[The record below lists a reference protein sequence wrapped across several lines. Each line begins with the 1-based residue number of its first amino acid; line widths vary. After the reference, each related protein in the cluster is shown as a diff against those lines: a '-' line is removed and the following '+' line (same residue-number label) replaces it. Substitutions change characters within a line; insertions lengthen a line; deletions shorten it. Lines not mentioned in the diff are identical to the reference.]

1 MTPEDRAR
9 RAVAVRALLDDRNVK
24 DAFAAIEADL
34 VAEWK
39 AAQTAE
45 ERQNLWLAVR
55 NLERLQ
61 TWLRSAAS
69 HDLTA
74 LRRQKA

>member
-1 MTPEDRAR
+1 MNAEERAR
-9 RAVAVRALLDDRNVK
+9 RAVAVRTLLDDANVK
-24 DAFAAIEADL
+24 DAFASIEADL

-39 AAQTAE
+39 AAQAPD
-45 ERQNLWLAVR
+45 ERHNLWLAVK

-74 LRRQKA
+74 LRRQK

>member
-1 MTPEDRAR
+1 MTSEERAR
-9 RAVAVRALLDDRNVK
+9 RAVAVRALLDDRNVR
-24 DAFAAIEADL
+24 DALAAIEADL

-39 AAQTAE
+39 AAQTPE

-74 LRRQKA
+74 LRRQSA

>member
-1 MTPEDRAR
+1 MTPEERAR
-9 RAVAVRALLDDRNVK
+9 RAVAVRALLEDRNVR
-24 DAFAAIEADL
+24 DAFASIEADL

-69 HDLTA
+69 HDLA
-74 LRRQKA
+74 RLRRQRG